1 MSLISLFTIGRT
13 QRSLSSRAFFGIC
26 VHIYFDVSI
35 FFGKPPYVFA
45 HYHFLLTFIIF
56 NFMILMVIV
65 TRKKVII
72 GTILLLVGAMVM
84 VCGIIGAGAGD
95 VVEETYN
102 SDLEY
107 GLSIAEKTY
116 ESLLKGEYNKKD
128 PAPLIDP
135 VIILGV
141 VVSLVGVVFLVK
153 SKDKDFLPGI

>member
-1 MSLISLFTIGRT
+1 
-13 QRSLSSRAFFGIC
+13 
-26 VHIYFDVSI
+26 
-35 FFGKPPYVFA
+35 
-45 HYHFLLTFIIF
+45 
-56 NFMILMVIV
+56 MILMVIV

-72 GTILLLVGAMVM
+72 GTILLLVGAAMVAY
-84 VCGIIGAGAGD
+84 GIMNAGS
-95 VVEETYN
+95 VVEKYN
-102 SDLEY
+102 PDPED

>member
-1 MSLISLFTIGRT
+1 M
-13 QRSLSSRAFFGIC
+13 
-26 VHIYFDVSI
+26 
-35 FFGKPPYVFA
+35 
-45 HYHFLLTFIIF
+45 
-56 NFMILMVIV
+56 
-65 TRKKVII
+65 RKKVVAL
-72 GTILLLVGAMVM
+72 GAILLLIGVVIMAY
-84 VCGIIGAGAGD
+84 GINNDAGD

-107 GLSIAEKTY
+107 GLSIAQKTY

-141 VVSLVGVVFLVK
+141 AVSLVGVVFLVK

>member
-1 MSLISLFTIGRT
+1 
-13 QRSLSSRAFFGIC
+13 
-26 VHIYFDVSI
+26 
-35 FFGKPPYVFA
+35 
-45 HYHFLLTFIIF
+45 
-56 NFMILMVIV
+56 MILMVIV